1 MSKDYWRIKLMNTY
15 KKTIAQY
22 IKIFASDLQYMAGDA
37 YAHKNIETGGWIY
50 IFWSH
55 HGRAV
60 VMLASSSGPGACR
73 ETAHFAIDPG
83 YVTTW
88 NEKLQKMFGVQYG
101 GNWHSHHGLLGM
113 DHPSRGDVGQIH
125 RLAARCNIPRMIQI
139 VLTYEEGV
147 ISAPKPAD
155 FGRIDG
161 TDSLSLYKPASIA
174 KGVDLPSEAESNT
187 SIKCSKIRINAFIYT
202 EASKGGRYA
211 RCPLKVLLYP
221 NPIRTALAGTEILH
235 VPGGEHFEDF
245 PLERIVYDE
254 LEPAEDS
261 NNVEQ
266 NVPPVLV
273 SQLDELSDE
282 IASCAEIYTDK
293 DLILVSLP
301 LSNGCRVCVTYNV
314 KKLLPKIHSV
324 HFVHPHTKASIDI
337 TSDVL
342 TGNCAT
348 LSLIHR
354 CSEDR
359 VRCDKGKGFLC
370 GCQAAV
376 RESYRIERM

>member
-1 MSKDYWRIKLMNTY
+1 MNTF
-15 KKTIAQY
+15 KKPLPPY
-22 IKIFASDLQYMAGDA
+22 ITMFADDVKFMAGDA

-50 IFWSH
+50 VLWSH

-73 ETAHFAIDPG
+73 ETTHFAIDPD

-88 NEKLQKMFGVQYG
+88 NVKLQKMFAIQYG
-101 GNWHSHHGLLGM
+101 GNGHSHHGLGM

-125 RLAARCNIPRMIQI
+125 RLAARYNIPRMVQI
-139 VLTYEEGV
+139 VLTHEDGV
-147 ISAPKPAD
+147 ISAPKSVD
-155 FGRIDG
+155 FGRIGG
-161 TDSLSLYKPASIA
+161 TASLSLHKPASTA
-174 KGVDLPSEAESNT
+174 EGVGLPVEVRSNESV
-187 SIKCSKIRINAFIYT
+187 KCSKIRVNAFIYS
-202 EASKGGRYA
+202 EASKGKPYT
-211 RCPLKVLLYP
+211 RCQLKLLPYP
-221 NPIRTALAGTEILH
+221 NPTRTALAGSEILH

-261 NNVEQ
+261 NDVDQ
-266 NVPPVLV
+266 SVPPVLV
-273 SQLDELSDE
+273 SQLDELPDE
-282 IASCAEIYTDK
+282 ISSCAEIYTDK

-324 HFVHPHTKASIDI
+324 HFVHTHTEASIDV

-376 RESYRIERM
+376 RESYKIERM